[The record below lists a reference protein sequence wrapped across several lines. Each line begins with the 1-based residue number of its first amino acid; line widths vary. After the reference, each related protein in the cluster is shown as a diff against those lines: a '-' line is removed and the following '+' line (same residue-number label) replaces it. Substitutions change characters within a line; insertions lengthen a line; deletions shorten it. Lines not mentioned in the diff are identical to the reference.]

1 MREHIGYVEIFIVY
15 SNHTEFWAVID
26 GAGDHKFGNNSYNV
40 LRYYSTDHGK
50 VNSPV
55 RDGIPSRGTK
65 NPSLGW
71 DHGKSI
77 PRDENLVAWEGKTRR
92 WGDNNV
98 VCYVTVELEVC
109 TPKWGG

>member
-55 RDGIPSRGTK
+55 RDGIPVPR
-65 NPSLGW
+65 
-71 DHGKSI
+71 DEKSI
-77 PRDENLVAWEGKTRR
+77 PRDGITGNLSHGTRIS
-92 WGDNNV
+92 
-98 VCYVTVELEVC
+98 
-109 TPKWGG
+109 